1 MRGFNRYSVLSVA
14 ITLAML
20 FSGILAEAHIYH
32 IRDRGSVMR
41 HLLKGLDLSAQQK
54 QEIKGIMQSHSSDLL
69 AEKVAVLHARENL
82 LTVTMSGA
90 FDANAVQAAYRTV
103 AAAQEQM
110 TVQRAEMFNQVM
122 SVLATDQQT
131 VVKGRIA
138 KTGQRLQRSITK
150 LQVKLNPKPQSNS

>member
-20 FSGILAEAHIYH
+20 FSGILAEAHMYH
-32 IRDRGSVMR
+32 VRDSGSMMR

-54 QEIKGIMQSHSSDLL
+54 QEIKGIVQSHSNDLL
-69 AEKVAVLHARENL
+69 AERMAVLQARQNL
-82 LTVTMSGA
+82 LTVTTSGA

-103 AAAQEQM
+103 AAAQERM

-122 SVLATDQQT
+122 SVLTTDQQT

-138 KTGQRLQRSITK
+138 KTGRRLQRSITK
-150 LQVKLNPKPQSNS
+150 LQAKLNPTPQSNP